1 MATECTEPH
10 LTLAVPSPQ
19 LLPPLSG
26 EAFINLNEA
35 LGTLGRPPDKGQ
47 GGVWTSVLR
56 GVKLAKEVRREYA
69 NDGKYHPWLYTN
81 RPRSCGKGSR

>member
-1 MATECTEPH
+1 MRVRIQAGQEPR
-10 LTLAVPSPQ
+10 AQV
-19 LLPPLSG
+19 
-26 EAFINLNEA
+26 
-35 LGTLGRPPDKGQ
+35 GTHKGQ

-69 NDGKYHPWLYTN
+69 NDGKYHPWLHTN